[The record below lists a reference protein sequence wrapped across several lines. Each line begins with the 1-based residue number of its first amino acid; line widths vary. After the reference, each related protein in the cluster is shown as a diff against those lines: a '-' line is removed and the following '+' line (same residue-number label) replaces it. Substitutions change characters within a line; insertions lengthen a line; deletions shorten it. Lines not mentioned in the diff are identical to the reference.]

1 MAFLMARVL
10 LAAACGGFAA
20 FWDARTRTIPDLA
33 WIAGFMAATVLAVIG
48 GRPAILATLAG
59 AAIPALAFLPGR
71 LLRSGGR
78 PMVPVADYLLGI
90 ALGALAGLAALR
102 GLLLVAFLGL
112 LYGLVC
118 LAVGRL
124 RGGAWP
130 ALLAERPPFAPIL
143 ALAFVAAIALQ
154 AIA

>member
-1 MAFLMARVL
+1 MPFLIARVL

-20 FWDARTRTIPDLA
+20 FWDARTRMIPDLA
-33 WIAGFMAATVLAVIG
+33 WIAGGVAAATLAVLG
-48 GRPAILATLAG
+48 GRAALLATLAG
-59 AAIPALAFLPGR
+59 ALLPALGFLPGL
-71 LLRSGGR
+71 LLRSDGQ

-102 GLLLVAFLGL
+102 GLLLVALLGALYALVL
-112 LYGLVC
+112 LAL
-118 LAVGRL
+118 GRL
-124 RGGAWP
+124 RGRPWA

-143 ALAFVAAIALQ
+143 ACAFVAAIALQ